1 MEITRE
7 AFGEIVRRYQNLVSA
22 VTYSITG
29 NRQESEDLAQ
39 ETFIMAWKSMDKLR
53 DIEKLPAWLCG
64 IARNLANDWVRK
76 TQTERQARV
85 EASALEEI
93 PAAIVQDEPLS
104 RSL

>member
-39 ETFIMAWKSMDKLR
+39 ETFIMAWKDM
-53 DIEKLPAWLCG
+53 EKLPCALRLLTFIEPSFVRLG
-64 IARNLANDWVRK
+64 KILRIFPSNLA
-76 TQTERQARV
+76 
-85 EASALEEI
+85 
-93 PAAIVQDEPLS
+93 
-104 RSL
+104 